1 VLSFYSQHA
10 LDTMAGAMGGGM
22 NLDGGDPRMGSSAGL
37 GYGEADAIS
46 RPAHIKLHDPSIT
59 IEEYMHYAA
68 ITRADDRNV
77 DAPHTDNAM
86 KVAGLKSLN
95 PFAKKR
101 EPAVATTTELNEKAT
116 TESSPN
122 GRFVITEEEYIQ
134 ASRAVRTATWG
145 AVFFLLTTDILGP
158 FSTAWAF
165 RQMGYGPGAVLY
177 TIFAAFAG

>member
-1 VLSFYSQHA
+1 
-10 LDTMAGAMGGGM
+10 MAGTMGGGGI

-46 RPAHIKLHDPSIT
+46 RPAITKLHDPSIT
-59 IEEYMHYAA
+59 IEEYLHYAA
-68 ITRADDRNV
+68 ITRADDRHL
-77 DAPHTDNAM
+77 DAPHTDNAL
-86 KVAGLKSLN
+86 KVAGFRSLN

-101 EPAVATTTELNEKAT
+101 EPTSATATELNEKAT
-116 TESSPN
+116 TESTLD
-122 GRFVITEEEYIQ
+122 GRFVITEEEYVK

>member
-1 VLSFYSQHA
+1 
-10 LDTMAGAMGGGM
+10 M
-22 NLDGGDPRMGSSAGL
+22 NMDGGDARMNSSAGV
-37 GYGEADAIS
+37 GFGEAAAIS
-46 RPAHIKLHDPSIT
+46 RPAIQKLHDPSIT

-68 ITRADDRNV
+68 ITRADDRNHITTHI
-77 DAPHTDNAM
+77 DSAAS
-86 KVAGLKSLN
+86 VAGLKSLN

-101 EPAVATTTELNEKAT
+101 EPAVSTTTELNEKVAA
-116 TESSPN
+116 ESSPD
-122 GRFVITEEEYIQ
+122 GRFIVTEEEYIQ

-145 AVFFLLTTDILGP
+145 AVFFLITTDILGP

>member
-1 VLSFYSQHA
+1 
-10 LDTMAGAMGGGM
+10 M
-22 NLDGGDPRMGSSAGL
+22 NLDGGDPRMGSAAGL
-37 GYGEADAIS
+37 GFGEASEIS
-46 RPAHIKLHDPSIT
+46 RPVQQKLHDPSIT

-77 DAPHTDNAM
+77 VSTHTDSAM
-86 KVAGLKSLN
+86 SVAGFKSIN
-95 PFAKKR
+95 PFAKKAQ
-101 EPAVATTTELNEKAT
+101 PAVATTTELNEKAT
-116 TESSPN
+116 VDSSPD

-145 AVFFLLTTDILGP
+145 AVFFLITTDILGP

>member
-1 VLSFYSQHA
+1 
-10 LDTMAGAMGGGM
+10 MAGTMGGGGM

-37 GYGEADAIS
+37 GFGEADAIS
-46 RPAHIKLHDPSIT
+46 RPAHTKLHDTSVT

-68 ITRADDRNV
+68 ITRADDRHV
-77 DAPHTDNAM
+77 DSPHTDDAL

-101 EPAVATTTELNEKAT
+101 EATVATNTELTEKAAT
-116 TESSPN
+116 AESSPD
-122 GRFVITEEEYIQ
+122 GRFVITEEEYIK

-145 AVFFLLTTDILGP
+145 AVFFLITTDILGP

-177 TIFAAFAG
+177 TIFAGFAA

>member
-1 VLSFYSQHA
+1 
-10 LDTMAGAMGGGM
+10 MAGNMGGAM
-22 NLDGGDPRMGSSAGL
+22 NLDGGDARMGSSAGL
-37 GYGEADAIS
+37 GFGEAAEIT
-46 RPAHIKLHDPSIT
+46 RPAIRKLHDPSVT

-68 ITRADDRNV
+68 ITRADDRNHI
-77 DAPHTDNAM
+77 DTHTDDVL
-86 KVAGLKSLN
+86 KVAGFKSLN

-101 EPAVATTTELNEKAT
+101 EPAVATTTELSDKAT
-116 TESSPN
+116 AESSPD

-145 AVFFLLTTDILGP
+145 AVFFLITTDILGP

-177 TIFAAFAG
+177 TIFAIFAG

>member
-1 VLSFYSQHA
+1 
-10 LDTMAGAMGGGM
+10 M
-22 NLDGGDPRMGSSAGL
+22 NMDGGDARMGSAAGL
-37 GYGEADAIS
+37 GFGEASEIS
-46 RPAHIKLHDPSIT
+46 RPAIKKLHDPSIT

-68 ITRADDRNV
+68 ITRADDRTHV
-77 DAPHTDNAM
+77 AVHTDDAL

-95 PFAKKR
+95 PFAKKTQ
-101 EPAVATTTELNEKAT
+101 PTVATTTELNEKVVA
-116 TESSPN
+116 ESSPD
-122 GRFVITEEEYIQ
+122 GRYVISEEEYIQ

-145 AVFFLLTTDILGP
+145 AVFFLITTDILGP